1 MTALEIAMINDRLLA
16 HNSREEAIFR
26 MKKVIIFTL
35 CVSAALLL
43 CGCTTNADPMP
54 GNVSTSPK
62 ASPMTSASPSATT
75 LPEAAKDM
83 LTDTVNKIM
92 GTDDALKA
100 SQQIRD
106 AVSKLTEVDTAVC
119 AAAGD
124 SAAIGVTYNSSYQG
138 KMDDRLRGMIYARVK
153 ALHPGIT
160 TIYVTD
166 DAAKNNEIASLYQ
179 MLQSG
184 GAYETVESSLKSL
197 TADMEAYKE

>member
-1 MTALEIAMINDRLLA
+1 
-16 HNSREEAIFR
+16 
-26 MKKVIIFTL
+26 MKKVIVFIL
-35 CVSAALLL
+35 CLSAALLL
-43 CGCTTNADPMP
+43 AGCTTNADPMP

-62 ASPMTSASPSATT
+62 TSPMSSTSPSATT
-75 LPEAAKDM
+75 LPEAAKEM
-83 LTDTVNKIM
+83 LTDTVVKIM

-124 SAAIGVTYNSSYQG
+124 SAAIGVTYTSSYQG
-138 KMDDRLRGMIYARVK
+138 KIDDRLRGMIYARVK
-153 ALHPGIT
+153 AIHPGIT

-184 GAYETVESSLKSL
+184 GSYETVEGSLKSL
-197 TADMEAYKE
+197 TAGMEAYKE

>member
-1 MTALEIAMINDRLLA
+1 
-16 HNSREEAIFR
+16 
-26 MKKVIIFTL
+26 
-35 CVSAALLL
+35 
-43 CGCTTNADPMP
+43 
-54 GNVSTSPK
+54 
-62 ASPMTSASPSATT
+62 
-75 LPEAAKDM
+75 
-83 LTDTVNKIM
+83 M

-119 AAAGD
+119 AVAGD
-124 SAAIGVTYNSSYQG
+124 SAAIGVTYTSSYQG

-179 MLQSG
+179 MLQGG
-184 GAYETVESSLKSL
+184 GAYETVEGSLKSL